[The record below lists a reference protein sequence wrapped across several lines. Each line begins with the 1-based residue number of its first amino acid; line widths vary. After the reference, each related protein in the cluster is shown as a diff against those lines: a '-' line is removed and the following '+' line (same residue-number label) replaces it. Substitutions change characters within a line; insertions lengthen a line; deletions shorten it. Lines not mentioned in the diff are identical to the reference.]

1 MRQTELVY
9 LLSLSFQCNCFC
21 TQTFYWNFFYLVY
34 SVDHLHIDSFF
45 QDREFLFSSQA
56 LFPGKQFEI
65 QNEIADQVTWILNV
79 QKNEFIS

>member
-1 MRQTELVY
+1 MQLFLFKLFTVI
-9 LLSLSFQCNCFC
+9 
-21 TQTFYWNFFYLVY
+21 FFYLVY